1 MITKVI
7 EGTVYETAI
16 EDGGCALITEV
27 MSGDASD
34 CFFVRLHSWDRKKKH
49 PEHKALGLT
58 KGRRIRIEITV
69 DS

>member
-1 MITKVI
+1 
-7 EGTVYETAI
+7 
-16 EDGGCALITEV
+16 